1 MVAFKVF
8 SVLSIAIALVTAAAH
23 PLSDQL
29 VTRSI
34 SVISTHS
41 ATSSYKSLTTRIQTL
56 RRDIDSGRVTE
67 TQARSQFQS
76 FSSEARS
83 TFTAINNCEACFHH
97 DSVSSMTQ
105 YAQQCYSELKS
116 LVDTCYRVYPEQA
129 RTIVTPLGQFDSQC
143 RQNLA
148 LFRQGGIPV
157 QSIIPSNFA
166 QTASR
171 AGWAQTSSFASS
183 SSSRSSSSSSSS
195 SSGGR

>member
-1 MVAFKVF
+1 MVALKVF
-8 SVLSIAIALVTAAAH
+8 SVYPLLSHCYRCGPPTQRPIGDSFHQRHSRPTAL
-23 PLSDQL
+23 L
-29 VTRSI
+29 
-34 SVISTHS
+34 
-41 ATSSYKSLTTRIQTL
+41 
-56 RRDIDSGRVTE
+56 
-67 TQARSQFQS
+67 S

-105 YAQQCYSELKS
+105 YAQQCYSELNS

-171 AGWAQTSSFASS
+171 AGWSQTSSFASS
-183 SSSRSSSSSSSS
+183 SSSRSSSSSSS
-195 SSGGR
+195 GGW